1 MRIFRFVPRMKIA
14 VYILNLGAVL
24 LSAGFLAAS
33 SDEGGG
39 GGEYVV
45 TKLDRKAEI
54 VYSAKRS

>member
-33 SDEGGG
+33 SDEGG
-39 GGEYVV
+39 VV
-45 TKLDRKAEI
+45 SMLSLNLIENQK
-54 VYSAKRS
+54 